1 MAGDV
6 HVNVFGEEQLF
17 NSDVRGEDE
26 EEDEGGEKKLAAS
39 SDLPS
44 AATVAAEKPKP
55 PKAAKA
61 AVGSLTPSLSAA
73 PGAVVVSVRERRRKR
88 AAERATKIVYWLETK
103 YDVLSQVC
111 SSLENWKEATSG
123 TIDFDLLWC
132 DTAIPADRFMKLK
145 PYQKMNHFVG
155 MSSITRKNNLGRN
168 LLRMRKQY
176 PKEYKFFPDTWILP
190 TDLSDFKQQFS
201 NSKRQT
207 FIVKPDNGCQGKGI
221 FLIRDVEKVPVDFS
235 TTYVAQRYIHRPFLL
250 DGFKFDLRLY
260 VLVSGCDPLRIF
272 LHRRGLVRLAS
283 EPYVEPVGKNLSQN
297 MIHLTNYA
305 INKLNPNFEEN
316 TNPDD
321 AQDGHK
327 RSWEAVQEH
336 LRKDG
341 HDVDALLIEIED
353 LIIKTLITVQ
363 PSLSHFYHSCQPDD
377 LENSMCFEILGFDVI
392 LDYKLQ
398 PWLLEVNHAPSFA
411 TESEL
416 DNVVKEQVLRDTFDL
431 IDLSP
436 EARRQ
441 KKKEAREK
449 MEARAMGQNR
459 RLCLEERAAQEREG
473 ALARTSWEEQVL
485 QKGNNGYKRLYPSE
499 QQEQQYWQVH
509 ETAIS
514 IWEMLMGGSSRR
526 AVRLSQPEDAP
537 IEKDS
542 KDDKTKPRTSTKTEN
557 AADGDAPLKPGG
569 PKRTPEEIREVVDRL
584 MQGFSA
590 LPRKE
595 RANRQGFSAG
605 SATKAAESTEG
616 DEQPEESMI
625 AEEDNKTAP
634 SYVSSSGKNARPEV
648 QVGDVIKVQT
658 NLGWELVTVRAKR
671 NTGKIDIQ
679 FKDGEYMR
687 SVLPR
692 ILKEPFPQEA
702 SSSEPPSAGDAA
714 TSSQVHTS
722 RHNASSSSSSVPVPH
737 AASQKVASRSSAAA
751 ARGPSWP
758 PALPLGGMS
767 QIVGSGGSGFSE
779 VQSGGLSPGPAG
791 RISEGLPPSS
801 PQLPQRPSEPGAH
814 GEVENPDFSF
824 HRPAAA
830 RSPTQGQFLSGTVDD
845 RAGSGVGDEVA
856 AAAGSAGR
864 RGSAYCSGASAGS
877 GAAAYSGG
885 SSSSTSYGYSGS
897 GSPDALVP
905 PGPASR
911 VGRERSKLPVSSEP
925 QNSSSAKPPQVRLR
939 QQLNQLI
946 SVRPIVMPRGKGA
959 GIPRN
964 GQPSGLAVGG
974 TMLGSGFGPSRGEAS
989 ADLAIPKVPAAY
1001 TSKQVSRRKTYGDH

>member
-26 EEDEGGEKKLAAS
+26 EEDEGGEKTLTPS
-39 SDLPS
+39 SDLLS
-44 AATVAAEKPKP
+44 AATAAAGRPKP
-55 PKAAKA
+55 TKAAKA
-61 AVGSLTPSLSAA
+61 AVGSLTQSFSSAA
-73 PGAVVVSVRERRRKR
+73 GAVVLSVRERRRKR
-88 AAERATKIVYWLETK
+88 AAERATKILYWLESK

-111 SSLENWKEATSG
+111 ASLENWKEATSA
-123 TIDFDLLWC
+123 TTDFDLLWC

-201 NSKRQT
+201 GSKRQT

-235 TTYVAQRYIHRPFLL
+235 TTYVAQRYVHKPFLL

-305 INKLNPNFEEN
+305 INKMNPNFEEN

-341 HDVDALLIEIED
+341 HDVDTLLLEIED
-353 LIIKTLITVQ
+353 LIIKTLIAVQ

-416 DNVVKEQVLRDTFDL
+416 DSVVKEQVLRDTFALVDL
-431 IDLSP
+431 NP
-436 EARRQ
+436 ETRRQ

-473 ALARTSWEEQVL
+473 ALARTSWEHQVL
-485 QKGNNGYKRLYPSE
+485 RDSNNGYKQLYPSE

-509 ETAIS
+509 EAAIN

-537 IEKDS
+537 TDKDS
-542 KDDKTKPRTSTKTEN
+542 KDEKAKLRMSAKTEN
-557 AADGDAPLKPGG
+557 AADGDAPSKSGA
-569 PKRTPEEIREVVDRL
+569 PKRTPGEIREVVDRL

-595 RANRQGFSAG
+595 RANRQGAAAG
-605 SATKAAESTEG
+605 TTKASEAAEGE
-616 DEQPEESMI
+616 EQPEDS
-625 AEEDNKTAP
+625 APADEDSKP
-634 SYVSSSGKNARPEV
+634 SAAYSSSSGRNGRPEV
-648 QVGDVIKVQT
+648 QVGDTIKVQT
-658 NLGWELVTVRAKR
+658 NLGWETVTVRAKR

-702 SSSEPPSAGDAA
+702 GSSEPPSIGEAA
-714 TSSQVHTS
+714 TSSQVNTS
-722 RHNASSSSSSVPVPH
+722 RQNPASSNASSSSAVSTALH
-737 AASQKVASRSSAAA
+737 KAAGRSSAAV

-758 PALPLGGMS
+758 PTLPLGGMT
-767 QIVGSGGSGFSE
+767 QVAGAGGSGLTE
-779 VQSGGLSPGPAG
+779 AQSGRVSPGPTG
-791 RISEGLPPSS
+791 RIPEGLPASS
-801 PQLPQRPSEPGAH
+801 PQPPSLLPSDSGSH
-814 GEVENPDFSF
+814 GETDPLDLSL
-824 HRPAAA
+824 HRPLAA
-830 RSPTQGQFLSGTVDD
+830 RSPTQVQPLSGTTED
-845 RAGSGVGDEVA
+845 RAGDETS
-856 AAAGSAGR
+856 AAAGSGSR
-864 RGSAYCSGASAGS
+864 RGSAYSSGGNAGS

-885 SSSSTSYGYSGS
+885 SASSGYGYSGS
-897 GSPDALVP
+897 GAPDALVS
-905 PGPASR
+905 PGPTTR
-911 VGRERSKLPVSSEP
+911 VGRERGRLPGPSEP
-925 QNSSSAKPPQVRLR
+925 QNASVAKPPQVRLR

-959 GIPRN
+959 GIPRS

-974 TMLGSGFGPSRGEAS
+974 TILGAGFGPSRGEAS
-989 ADLAIPKVPAAY
+989 ADLPIPRVPGAY
-1001 TSKQVSRRKTYGDH
+1001 SSKQVSRRRTFGDH

>member
-6 HVNVFGEEQLF
+6 HVNVFDEAQLF
-17 NSDVRGEDE
+17 NSDVRGEDD
-26 EEDEGGEKKLAAS
+26 EDDDGGEKTIAAS
-39 SDLPS
+39 SDLLS
-44 AATVAAEKPKP
+44 VATVAAERSKPRKP
-55 PKAAKA
+55 SKI
-61 AVGSLTPSLSAA
+61 AVGSLTSSLSAA
-73 PGAVVVSVRERRRKR
+73 AGAVAVSVRERRRKR
-88 AAERATKIVYWLETK
+88 AAERATKIVYLLETK
-103 YDVLSQVC
+103 YDVLFQVC

-123 TIDFDLLWC
+123 TADFDLLWC

-168 LLRMRKQY
+168 LLRMRKQF

-207 FIVKPDNGCQGKGI
+207 FIIKPDNGCQGKGI
-221 FLIRDVEKVPVDFS
+221 FLVRDVEKVPVDFS
-235 TTYVAQRYIHRPFLL
+235 TTYVAQRYVHRPFLL

-341 HDVDALLIEIED
+341 HDVDTLLIEIED
-353 LIIKTLITVQ
+353 LIIKTLIAVQ

-377 LENSMCFEILGFDVI
+377 LENGMCFEILGFDVMM
-392 LDYKLQ
+392 DYKLQ

-416 DNVVKEQVLRDTFDL
+416 DSVVKEQVLRDTFDL
-431 IDLSP
+431 IDLNP

-441 KKKEAREK
+441 KKKEARDK

-473 ALARTSWEEQVL
+473 ALARTSWEDQIL
-485 QKGNNGYKRLYPSE
+485 RDGNNGYKKLYPSE

-509 ETAIS
+509 ETAIN

-537 IEKDS
+537 IEKDN
-542 KDDKTKPRTSTKTEN
+542 KDDKTKPRSSTKTEN
-557 AADGDAPLKPGG
+557 AADDDAPPKPEG
-569 PKRTPEEIREVVDRL
+569 PKRTPQEIREVVDRL

-595 RANRQGFSAG
+595 RANRQGSSAG
-605 SATKAAESTEG
+605 SASKAAETEG
-616 DEQPEESMI
+616 EEQPEESMP
-625 AEEDNKTAP
+625 ADEDNKPAQAY
-634 SYVSSSGKNARPEV
+634 SSSSGKNARPEV

-658 NLGWELVTVRAKR
+658 NLGWEFVTVRSKR

-702 SSSEPPSAGDAA
+702 SSSEPPAAGDAA
-714 TSSQVHTS
+714 PASLVNTT
-722 RHNASSSSSSVPVPH
+722 RLNIPSSSSTAPVPQATPH
-737 AASQKVASRSSAAA
+737 KVAGRSSGAVV
-751 ARGPSWP
+751 RGPSWP

-767 QIVGSGGSGFSE
+767 QIAGAVGSGLSE
-779 VQSGGLSPGPAG
+779 VHSGALSPGPAG
-791 RISEGLPPSS
+791 RISEGLPASS
-801 PQLPQRPSEPGAH
+801 PQQPSRLPSELCAH
-814 GEVENPDFSF
+814 GEVE
-824 HRPAAA
+824 RPSAA
-830 RSPTQGQFLSGTVDD
+830 RSPTLGQPLSGTIDD
-845 RAGSGVGDEVA
+845 RAASGAGDEIA
-856 AAAGSAGR
+856 AAAGSASR
-864 RGSAYCSGASAGS
+864 RGSAYSSGASAGS
-877 GAAAYSGG
+877 GAAAYTGVSA
-885 SSSSTSYGYSGS
+885 SSTGYGYSVS

-911 VGRERSKLPVSSEP
+911 VGRERSKLPGSSEP
-925 QNSSSAKPPQVRLR
+925 HNSSSAKPPQARLR

-974 TMLGSGFGPSRGEAS
+974 AMLGSGFGPSRGEAS
-989 ADLAIPKVPAAY
+989 ADLPIPKVPAAY
-1001 TSKQVSRRKTYGDH
+1001 TSKPVPRRKTFGEH